1 MAAQSSIISDPESP
15 ILGLAAPY
23 FLSTKWITSTD
34 VRFGERYGL
43 LVDTQVITYV
53 NTSLDLALYG
63 KKAIIPGLKAQ
74 KIRSNPKQ
82 QERLF
87 LPEVCKIGVALP
99 FRNGDSSIGRDEAL
113 AAAANYSF
121 YDLSKELL
129 TPASSSS
136 AMPASFAEHLN
147 EFELYH

>member
-1 MAAQSSIISDPESP
+1 MRE
-15 ILGLAAPY
+15 
-23 FLSTKWITSTD
+23 
-34 VRFGERYGL
+34 L
-43 LVDTQVITYV
+43 L
-53 NTSLDLALYG
+53 L
-63 KKAIIPGLKAQ
+63 GLKAQ
-74 KIRSNPKQ
+74 KIGSNPKQ
-82 QERLF
+82 QERFF

-99 FRNGDSSIGRDEAL
+99 FGNGDSSTGRDEAL

-136 AMPASFAEHLN
+136 AMPASLAEHLN